1 MKKLSTWLL
10 GVLVICLLAGTAL
23 AASGTQQANLAYRDI
38 TVNINGQPWTPAD
51 VNGVSK
57 EPFIIDGTAYV
68 PIRALAETMGYEVIW
83 NDELSSIDVVY
94 KGALKADDVIESVS
108 VLGTV
113 DWDHSKAQAIAVK
126 YKVDMTGANVGVDTY
141 KVNDYGTSLVPV
153 AESTGD
159 AGQGGYASNGNG
171 IQPGA
176 PMKVYVND
184 KPEMNANG
192 GTGTGNY
199 VIIELNTDYWTPFFP
214 KDWRIT
220 MAADV
225 TQVGAI
231 QTASGMIAPGSKAV
245 VNYTLGETTDRGVTS
260 TIKLAKEGLYS
271 IEGIDKYELHM
282 LDSDKA
288 SIPSESAFY
297 ANVKDAFHATNCF
310 DEADGEYWNLD
321 LPYALYV
328 PEDYDASKEYAL
340 LLHFHDASTM
350 GTNPLFPLTEA
361 RGPYNFASDAF
372 QQLYKDQGLGGCIV
386 VCPAI
391 AANYEAVNARTGE
404 VDTNHIMRVTTDNWT
419 VTCVLPATWQL
430 MDSITEKY
438 NIDENRIYGTGQSMG
453 GMGVLE
459 MAAQRDNYFA
469 AVMAMSC
476 KWGANYN
483 KEEVYGGR
491 FGATTHGYF
500 ATPTQAA
507 DPYSQI
513 PALDADGKETDYQN
527 WYYRISD
534 DNIFFVRTIHEM
546 KELHVL
552 YEDLTGIDYPQLRYS
567 VDYDSTHEESRADR
581 LALAHQILGMENPTG
596 FYEIV
601 WEGDCSH
608 NAAWMLGHDTW
619 AIYEWCAQRTR
630 AEENQREKLWNLAN
644 DFELAD
650 VQKTDFDHS
659 NQYLAGGI
667 PTGKLGAGT
676 GNYNSYVD
684 ATHYAGWMKDENG
697 NTYQIGWTKDDQG
710 NWYNTAGDLIY
721 NETDRNSA
729 K

>member
-1 MKKLSTWLL
+1 MKRWSTAFLI
-10 GVLVICLLAGTAL
+10 VLALCLFTVPAL
-23 AASGTQQANLAYRDI
+23 AASGTVDATLTYRDI
-38 TVNINGQPWTPAD
+38 KILVDGEEITPTD
-51 VNGVSK
+51 VNGQST
-57 EPFIIDGTAYV
+57 EPFTLDGTTYL
-68 PIRALAETMGYEVIW
+68 PLRAIAQALGCDVGWDDVTGSVII
-83 NDELSSIDVVY
+83 NTENT
-94 KGALKADDVIESVS
+94 LKADNVIESIR

-113 DWDHSKAQAIAVK
+113 DWDCSKAEAIAVK
-126 YKVDMTGANVGVDTY
+126 YSVDMTGANVSPDTY
-141 KVNDYGTSLVPV
+141 QVNDYGTTLVPV

-159 AGQGGYASNGNG
+159 AGQGGYGSNGNG

-184 KPEMNANG
+184 KPEVDANG
-192 GTGTGNY
+192 GSGTGSY
-199 VIIELNTDYWTPFFP
+199 VIIEINTDYWTPFFP

-225 TQVGAI
+225 KQV
-231 QTASGMIAPGSKAV
+231 APIRTNAGVIVPGTKAV
-245 VNYTLGETTDRGVTS
+245 ANYTEVETEEKGVVS
-260 TIKLAKEGLYS
+260 IKKSAIEGTYE

-282 LDSDKA
+282 LESDKA
-288 SIPSESAFY
+288 QFTSESCFY
-297 ANVKDAFHATNCF
+297 DKIADAFHATNCF
-310 DEADGEYWNLD
+310 DEADNQYWDLD
-321 LPYALYV
+321 LAYALYV

-350 GTNPLFPLTEA
+350 GTNPIFPLTEA
-361 RGPYNFASDAF
+361 RGPYNFVSDEF

-391 AANYEAVNARTGE
+391 AANYEAVNSKTGE
-404 VDTNHIMRVTTDNWT
+404 VDANHTMRVTTDNWT

-430 MDSITEKY
+430 MDSLTEQY
-438 NIDENRIYGTGQSMG
+438 NICEDRIYGTGQSMG

-469 AVMAMSC
+469 AIMAMSC
-476 KWGANYN
+476 KWGTNYN
-483 KEEVYGGR
+483 REEIYGGK
-491 FGATTHGYF
+491 FGASAHAYYD
-500 ATPTQAA
+500 TPTQGT

-513 PALDADGKETDYQN
+513 PVLDADGNASDYRN

-534 DNIFFVRTIHEM
+534 DNIFFARTINEM

-552 YEDLTGIDYPQLRYS
+552 YEDLCGIDYPQVSYS
-567 VDYDSTHEESRADR
+567 VSYDSTHEESLADR
-581 LALAHQILGMENPTG
+581 LALAGELLSMENPTG
-596 FYEIV
+596 LYELV
-601 WEGDCSH
+601 WTGDCSH

-630 AEENQREKLWNLAN
+630 TEENEREKLWNLAN

-650 VQKTDFDHS
+650 EQKSDFDHS
-659 NQYLAGGI
+659 TSYLVGGI

-676 GNYNSYVD
+676 GNYNAYVD

-697 NTYQIGWTKDDQG
+697 NVYQIGWTKDDQG
-710 NWYNTAGDLIY
+710 NWYNTAGELIY
-721 NETDRNSA
+721 NEND